1 MQEKD
6 KIKDAFDKVRKAIN
20 KAKSIN
26 DTPFIPRREIVDV
39 QDCEFWNEGHCDCYE
54 IYGFA
59 HCSKVNNCH
68 FKQLIRCK
76 RSLVGIYIKSNIR
89 QQAYKRMKKENEK
102 LENATFTLAKGLHFQ
117 QERADKLE
125 QALAEIET
133 LCIDRCRYGKEVT
146 IQDVLSIINK
156 TKVNNNSD
164 NHESEGK

>member
-102 LENATFTLAKGLHFQ
+102 LKTQLMQKSEVDTFFNTPIKGWDNDPCKICRHKQTLDIIKYMAENN
-117 QERADKLE
+117 
-125 QALAEIET
+125 
-133 LCIDRCRYGKEVT
+133 DRCDSEDILDIIEQYKE
-146 IQDVLSIINK
+146 
-156 TKVNNNSD
+156 
-164 NHESEGK
+164 